1 MSPLLFLQDKNMRFF
16 GLLLTLIFSSTAFS
30 QDGPPQS
37 PRAVNAG
44 KTYDKAV
51 SRAAS
56 IYEKELDD
64 ALRLA
69 TRDGDVKEII
79 RINRVKAKLKNQI
92 IEANGPITK
101 SRQALEKTT
110 WTMERGTEKAKLFLG
125 EEYKASFSNKV
136 GAWTML
142 NPQSV
147 AVFVGPEIFVLKFN
161 ESFSSHPV
169 LSAYSEVNTK
179 FTGGLRVSN

>member
-1 MSPLLFLQDKNMRFF
+1 MRFL
-16 GLLLTLIFSSTAFS
+16 GLLLTVIFSSTAFS

-44 KTYDKAV
+44 EAYNKAV

-56 IYEKELDD
+56 IYEQELDN

-69 TRDGDVKEII
+69 TRDGDTKEIV

-92 IEANGPITK
+92 IEANGPISK
-101 SRQALEKTT
+101 SRQALENTT
-110 WTMERGTEKAKLFLG
+110 WTMVRGSERVKLVFG
-125 EEYKASFSNKV
+125 EEYKASRSGKV

-142 NPQSV
+142 NPQSA
-147 AVFVGPEIFVLKFN
+147 AVFLGPEIFVLKFD
-161 ESFSSHPV
+161 ETFSSYSV